1 MWSDVANSFVD
12 EYSESM
18 KRNQVLASSAIK
30 RAMADANAGKLLFLS
45 FFWSHPFAY
54 KSALI

>member
-1 MWSDVANSFVD
+1 MLVNSFVD

-45 FFWSHPFAY
+45 FFWSHPFTCDG
-54 KSALI
+54 ALI

>member
-1 MWSDVANSFVD
+1 MYSVFKSVINAVTLVNSFVD

-45 FFWSHPFAY
+45 FF
-54 KSALI
+54 